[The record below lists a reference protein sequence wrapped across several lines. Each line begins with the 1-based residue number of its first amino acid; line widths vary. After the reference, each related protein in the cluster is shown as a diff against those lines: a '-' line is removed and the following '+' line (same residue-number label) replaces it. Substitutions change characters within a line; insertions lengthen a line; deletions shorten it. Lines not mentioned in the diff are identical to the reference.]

1 MNKIHLSLT
10 LLINLLVVS
19 KLIHFSWTGN
29 DKAVLV
35 VGFYYFILILLNM
48 AAWVIL
54 EYFKK
59 ESARIYKISIVCLVI
74 LIIPMFVIASLH

>member
-48 AAWVIL
+48 AVWVIL

-59 ESARIYKISIVCLVI
+59 ESARIYKISTVCLVI
-74 LIIPMFVIASLH
+74 LIIPMFIIASLH